1 VAGGRIDIEVAPDLS
16 GFPGKLQSGLKSST
30 GLASSLG
37 KGLGLAIAAGTA
49 VAAVGL
55 KSVLEIGIQYES
67 QLNTLQAVTQAT
79 GVQMAQVGNLA
90 KQLGADMTLPATSA
104 ADAAAAMTE
113 LAKGGLSV
121 EQAMTAA
128 KGTLQL
134 AAAAQIDAARAAEI
148 QSDAL
153 NQFGLSADQAGH
165 VADLLANAANS
176 ASGEITDMANSLKFV
191 GPVARSVGENI
202 DNVTTAIAL
211 LAVNGIRGEQA
222 GTSLRGMI
230 ASLSAPSGPAS
241 KALETLG
248 VKAFDATGK
257 FVGLRSITEQLA
269 KAKGRLSDAAFAE
282 AAAVAFGNEGLT
294 TATSLASSGA
304 KAFDDM
310 SVAVTRAGGAAD
322 VAAAKTKGLGGAW
335 EGFKSQLETTGIEI
349 FEAIDAPLE
358 GLVRSS
364 ANFVQEFGGNV
375 ADGIEQ
381 AIVVAETFGPRV
393 ADAIKS
399 RAQVV
404 GTAVSDVFRPLAN
417 SSVGLLNSALNT
429 GLGLWDDFTGVL
441 RNATDAARPAA
452 TGIAAVADA
461 AIDADG
467 PVSAVASGVGLLGDA
482 VGAASGLL
490 VPLGKI
496 VGVIAGAFASLPGP
510 IQTAIVA
517 LGLLAAFRNPLSSLG
532 QTVQDRVTAPF
543 RNLSET
549 IRLQQALLTGSTQI
563 ASQQVGKLGLAFSA
577 LEKNVPVIGRLADA
591 SRSVADSYRQASSA
605 AGTWVTQ
612 QHALTAASGA
622 LTGTLRGAAP
632 AFQGIISGAAGAAAA
647 VGVGLKSAVS
657 GLVSTLGGPWGIAIA
672 AAGVGLSLLA
682 KNQQEA
688 AQKAAEHKQQLSELR
703 STLDQTTGAVTRQ
716 TREQQANKNASDGI
730 NDAAKRQ
737 KVALDDLLDAQTG
750 NADALEKVNSQLRSG
765 ARSFVES
772 NEAAIGLEKTLRK
785 AGISFDD
792 LTEVAVGNQDAL
804 SRVKG
809 AIAEIQS
816 TSVRQGLTG
825 LLDDL
830 QGASGDFSKLGG
842 SIGSANDNLKT
853 AIKNVLDARKALG
866 DSSPF
871 VAGLASSMGVLAS
884 STSTAAEKAG
894 ALKRALD
901 ILSGGEIGLTAAQAE
916 FNRTVQ
922 GSVDALGEGADR
934 AKGWGDQI
942 IGASGKLSVATKN
955 GQDFQRAADGITGAL
970 LNVATAT
977 FDVSKNAGDTL
988 PQSFEKVKRS
998 VQESRD
1004 KLIDLAVNGYGVS
1017 RESAEKY
1024 ADQLGLIPE
1033 IVATQVTTGGSA
1045 PAVTK
1050 EVAEVLKGLRGLPKD
1065 TPVQVTALTDEARR
1079 LLLDLGYR
1087 IETMPDG
1094 RVAVYADT
1102 SPGQS
1107 EVDRFI
1113 RNNNGRVIGIRVSVG
1128 GTEGVRIGGPN
1139 VASYDGNLIQ
1149 AAAYASGGIH
1159 RMKPMKGGLATIVPP
1174 NTWRIVGD
1182 RLRDDEA
1189 YIPINQSRRSVSLLD
1204 ETARRMGYALARRYA
1219 NGGIAATTS
1228 ATAVQP
1234 MLLDGMAITGRLRV
1248 DMDGYA
1254 TLVDARISRALD
1266 AESREVRYRGGR
1278 P

>member
-1 VAGGRIDIEVAPDLS
+1 MPGGRIDIEVAPDLRA
-16 GFPGKLQSGLKSST
+16 FPGRLESGLKSSL
-30 GLASSLG
+30 GLASNLG
-37 KGLGLAIAAGTA
+37 KGLGLAIAGGTA
-49 VAAVGL
+49 IAAVGL
-55 KSVLEIGIQYES
+55 KKALEIGVEYTN

-79 GVQMAQVGNLA
+79 GVQMAAVGNLA

-121 EQAMTAA
+121 DQAMIAA

-134 AAAAQIDAARAAEI
+134 AAAAQIEAAQAAEI

-191 GPVARSVGENI
+191 GPVAKSVGENI
-202 DNVTTAIAL
+202 DNVTTAIAV

-241 KALETLG
+241 KALKDLG
-248 VKAFDATGK
+248 VQAFDSAGK
-257 FVGLRSITEQLA
+257 FVGLRAITEQLA
-269 KAKGRLSDAAFAE
+269 TAKGRLSDAAFA
-282 AAAVAFGNEGLT
+282 AAAATAFGNEGLT

-310 SVAVTRAGGAAD
+310 AVAVTRTGGAAD

-335 EGFKSQLETTGIEI
+335 EGFKSQLETAGIEI
-349 FEAIDAPLE
+349 FEAIDGPLE
-358 GLVRSS
+358 SVVRSAS
-364 ANFVQEFGGNV
+364 RFVDTFGGDV

-404 GTAVSDVFRPLAN
+404 GSAVKDVFRPLAE

-429 GLGLWDDFTGVL
+429 GLGLWENFTGVL
-441 RNATDAARPAA
+441 QNATTAAKPVSA
-452 TGIAAVADA
+452 GIASIANSAT
-461 AIDADG
+461 DADG

-482 VGAASGLL
+482 LGAASVVLVPIGKLIGLL
-490 VPLGKI
+490 A
-496 VGVIAGAFASLPGP
+496 AGFSALPGP
-510 IQTAIVA
+510 IQTAVVA
-517 LGLLAAFRNPLSSLG
+517 MGLLAAFRNPLSSLG
-532 QTVQDRVTAPF
+532 DTVRDRVSAPF

-563 ASQQVGKLGLAFSA
+563 ASAQVGRLGLAMSA
-577 LEKNVPVIGRLADA
+577 LEKNVPVFGRLADT
-591 SRSVADSYRQASSA
+591 SRSIADTYRQASTA

-612 QHALTAASGA
+612 QHALAAASGT

-657 GLVSTLGGPWGIAIA
+657 GLVGVLGGPWGIALA

-682 KNQQEA
+682 KSQQEA
-688 AQKAAEHKQQLSELR
+688 AQKASEHKQQLSELAA
-703 STLDQTTGAVTRQ
+703 SLDQTTGAVTRQ

-730 NDAAKRQ
+730 NEAAKRQ

-750 NADALEKVNSQLRSG
+750 NSDALSKVNDQLRAG

-772 NEAAIGLEKTLRK
+772 NEAAKGLEKGLRG
-785 AGISFDD
+785 AGITFGD

-804 SRVKG
+804 AKVNK
-809 AIAEIQS
+809 AISEIQG
-816 TSVRQGLTG
+816 TSKREGIRD
-825 LLDDL
+825 LLEDL

-842 SIGSANDNLKT
+842 AVGSANDNLKT
-853 AIKNVLDARKALG
+853 AIRNVLDARKALG

-922 GSVDALGEGADR
+922 GAVDALGAGADH

-955 GQDFQRAADGITGAL
+955 GQDFQKAADGITGAL

-988 PQSFEKVKRS
+988 PQSFDKVKKS

-1004 KLIDLAVNGYGVS
+1004 KLIDLAVNGYGVA
-1017 RESAEKY
+1017 RADAEKY
-1024 ADQLGLIPE
+1024 ADQLGLIPD

-1045 PAVTK
+1045 PAATK
-1050 EVAEVLKGLRGLPKD
+1050 EVATVLGGLRGLPPD
-1065 TPVQVTALTDEARR
+1065 TPVKVTALTDEARK

-1087 IETMPDG
+1087 IETLPDG
-1094 RVAVYADT
+1094 SVAVYANT

-1107 EVDRFI
+1107 AVDKFI
-1113 RNNNGRVIGIRVSVG
+1113 RDNNGRTIGIRVNVG
-1128 GTEGVRIGGPN
+1128 GIEGVKIGGPN
-1139 VASYDGNLIQ
+1139 VASHDGNIVKAFAQ
-1149 AAAYASGGIH
+1149 GGFH
-1159 RMKPMKGGLATIVPP
+1159 RQLKPMKAGLATIVPP
-1174 NTWRIVGD
+1174 NTWRVVGD

-1189 YIPINQSRRSVSLLD
+1189 YIPINQSYRSVALLS
-1204 ETARRMGYALARRYA
+1204 ETAQRMGYALARRYA
-1219 NGGIAATTS
+1219 QGGIAAGGGSTS
-1228 ATAVQP
+1228 FPAFPTEFALVGGRVEFG
-1234 MLLDGMAITGRLRV
+1234 MDGLMHILDGRIQAVNESAGNA
-1248 DMDGYA
+1248 YA
-1254 TLVDARISRALD
+1254 RR
-1266 AESREVRYRGGR
+1266 RGF
-1278 P
+1278 